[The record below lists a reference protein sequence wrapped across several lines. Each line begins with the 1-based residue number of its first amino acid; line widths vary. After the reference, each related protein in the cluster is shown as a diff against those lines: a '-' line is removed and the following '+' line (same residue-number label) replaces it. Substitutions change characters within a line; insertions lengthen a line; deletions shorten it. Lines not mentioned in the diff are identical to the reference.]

1 LSTGYIKLYRK
12 VTESIVW
19 TNSDMLKLW
28 VLCLTKAAH
37 TERKFLFN
45 GNELKLDPGEFVTG
59 RDSLAEE
66 FNKGAKPKDKVASK
80 TLWRHL
86 KIMEK
91 HEMLSIQSNNRY
103 SVVSVCN
110 WSEYQQT
117 VQQVSSDCPATVQQV
132 STNKN
137 DKNEENE
144 KKKTPRKKRAYEESS
159 IEFQLS
165 NLLYQKIMENN
176 SEFKKPDLQK
186 WSDDIRLMIERDNRK
201 PEKIKGMIEWAQSN
215 EFWFSNILS
224 TRKLREKYDQM
235 NIQAARDT
243 RGIIPKSK
251 KEKEEEAM
259 TLDEM
264 LKQKGGL

>member
-1 LSTGYIKLYRK
+1 MSAGYIKLYRK

-45 GNELKLDPGEFVTG
+45 GNELKLNPGEFVTG

-80 TLWRHL
+80 TLWRYL
-86 KIMEK
+86 KKMENN
-91 HEMLSIQSNNRY
+91 EMLSIQSNNRY
-103 SVVSVCN
+103 SVVSICN
-110 WSEYQQT
+110 WSEYQQS
-117 VQQVSSDCPATVQQV
+117 VQQVSSNCPTTVQQV

-137 DKNEENE
+137 EKNE
-144 KKKTPRKKRAYEESS
+144 KKNNPRKKKTYEESS

-165 NLLYQKIMENN
+165 NLLYQKILENN

-186 WSDDIRLMIERDNRK
+186 WSDHIRLMIERDNRK
-201 PEKIKGMIEWAQSN
+201 PEKIRGMIEWAQNN

-243 RGIIPKSK
+243 KGLRPKSK
-251 KEKEEEAM
+251 REREEEQMSVEEA
-259 TLDEM
+259 LR
-264 LKQKGGL
+264 QKGGM